1 MARRIILLAALTCG
15 VAVGVRAGE
24 PDEARIRERV
34 EQVTRSNSEAWQKIP
49 WVASLTEA
57 RRLAEQEQVPIV
69 LFTHDGNIETG
80 RCSTRAR
87 DIRVDLLSNERLSDV
102 AVGD

>member
-1 MARRIILLAALTCG
+1 MSRRIVLLTALVSAA
-15 VAVGVRAGE
+15 VIGVRAGE

-34 EQVTRSNSEAWQKIP
+34 EQVKRSNSEAWQKIP

-57 RRLAEQEQVPIV
+57 RRLAEKEKIPIF

-80 RCSTRAR
+80 RC
-87 DIRVDLLSNERLSDV
+87 
-102 AVGD
+102 

>member
-1 MARRIILLAALTCG
+1 MARKIVLLTTLICAA
-15 VAVGVRAGE
+15 AVGVWAGE

-34 EQVTRSNSEAWQKIP
+34 EQVKRSNSEAWQKIP

-57 RRLAEQEQVPIV
+57 RRLAEKERIPIF

-80 RCSTRAR
+80 RC
-87 DIRVDLLSNERLSDV
+87 
-102 AVGD
+102 

>member
-1 MARRIILLAALTCG
+1 MARRIILLTALTCG
-15 VAVGVRAGE
+15 VVVGVRAGE

-34 EQVTRSNSEAWQKIP
+34 EQVKRSNSEAWQKVP

-57 RRLAEQEQVPIV
+57 RRLSAKEKIPIF

-80 RCSTRAR
+80 RC
-87 DIRVDLLSNERLSDV
+87 
-102 AVGD
+102 